1 MHMRRMIL
9 FGRDDFTSAGSARR
23 RNVVSFFTSQDEK
36 QIQMRG
42 MTVEKVHSDLKS
54 VQHGFPSVTID
65 RPCVAGDGGDG
76 IVVLSDAELE
86 RLNTVYAQAA
96 GSREVTKFV
105 PASGAGSRMFQP
117 LLSGAGQCNGLT
129 EQQLAIKAEA
139 GDSACREL
147 LQFVSSIRRFSFY
160 HELQSVLAKDGLSVE
175 ECLEHGKYDQLA
187 SYILTS
193 TGLDY
198 ANLPKGLIPFHHYT
212 DDIRTPFAE
221 HLVEAAAYVQDHT
234 HTARVHFTVSVDYLD
249 TIRDHIEH
257 IRGRYEQSG
266 TRYDVSYSVQ
276 KSSTD
281 TIGVDQEGN
290 PFRDA
295 AGQLI
300 FRPSG
305 HGALL
310 ENLND
315 LQGDLVFLKNI
326 DNVTLDRLKPETYR
340 YKRALGGYLL
350 ELQSEL
356 FSYLEQLQQ
365 AEQTEIDQSLLQS
378 LLNDAFAFAED
389 KLLITPPDRLKH
401 AATEEQLAF
410 LKHKLNRPLRVCG
423 MVKNTGEP
431 GGGPFWVEHADQTV
445 FRQIIEAIQ
454 VNVQDAAQ
462 RASWES
468 ATHFNPVDLVCG
480 VRDFRGQPFDLR
492 QFTDP
497 NTSFV
502 VHKTKDGKALRSL
515 ELPGLWNGSMAD
527 WNTIFVEVPMITF
540 NPVKTIFDLLR
551 PEHQ

>member
-1 MHMRRMIL
+1 MIASR
-9 FGRDDFTSAGSARR
+9 RDDRTSAESAGW
-23 RNVVSFFTSQDEK
+23 RNVVSSLTTQDEK
-36 QIQMRG
+36 KIQARG
-42 MTVEKVHSDLKS
+42 MTVEKVRSDLKS
-54 VQHGFPSVTID
+54 VQQGFPSVTID
-65 RPCVAGDGGDG
+65 RPCVAGDG
-76 IVVLSDAELE
+76 IVVLSEAELE
-86 RLNTVYAQAA
+86 RLGAVYRQTA
-96 GSREVTKFV
+96 GTRAVTKFV

-117 LLSGAGQCNGLT
+117 LLSGAGHCHGLT
-129 EQQLAIKAEA
+129 PQQLGAQAEA
-139 GDSACREL
+139 GDSACREF
-147 LQFVSSIRRFSFY
+147 LQFVSGIRRYSFY
-160 HELQSVLAKDGLSVE
+160 HELQSVMARDGLSVAD
-175 ECLEHGKYDQLA
+175 CLEHGRYDQLA
-187 SYILTS
+187 SYVLTA

-221 HLVEAAAYVQDHT
+221 HLVEAAAYVQDNT
-234 HTARVHFTVSVDYLD
+234 QTARVHFTVSGEYLEE
-249 TIRDHIEH
+249 IRAHIDC
-257 IRGRYEQSG
+257 IKRRYEESG
-266 TRYDVSYSVQ
+266 TRYDLSYSVQ

-281 TIGVDQEGN
+281 TIAVDPDGN
-290 PFRDA
+290 PFRDD

-315 LQGDLVFLKNI
+315 LKGDLIFLKNI
-326 DNVTLDRLKPETYR
+326 DNVTLDRFKPETYR

-356 FSYLEQLQQ
+356 FSYLERLYRADQ
-365 AEQTEIDQSLLQS
+365 EGIDQSQPVFSNLMKDVS
-378 LLNDAFAFAED
+378 SFAEH
-389 KLLITPPDRLKH
+389 KLLITPPDSLTH
-401 AATEEQLAF
+401 APKDEQLAF
-410 LKHKLNRPLRVCG
+410 FKHKLNRPLRVCG

-431 GGGPFWVEHADQTV
+431 GGGPFWVAHADQTV
-445 FRQIIEAIQ
+445 SRQIIEAIQ
-454 VNVQDAAQ
+454 VNVQDDRQ
-462 RASWES
+462 RAGWES

-480 VRDFRGQPFDLR
+480 VRDFRGRPFDLR

-502 VHKTKDGKALRSL
+502 VHKTKDGRALRSL

-551 PEHQ
+551 PEHQEESF

>member
-1 MHMRRMIL
+1 M
-9 FGRDDFTSAGSARR
+9 GPFT
-23 RNVVSFFTSQDEK
+23 TQDEK
-36 QIQMRG
+36 QIQARG
-42 MTVEKVHSDLKS
+42 MTVDKVRSDLKS
-54 VQHGFPSVTID
+54 VQQGFPSVTID
-65 RPCVAGDGGDG
+65 RPCVAGDG

-86 RLNTVYAQAA
+86 RLGSMYAQAA

-105 PASGAGSRMFQP
+105 PSSGAGSRMFQP
-117 LLSGAGQCNGLT
+117 LLSGAGHCNGLT
-129 EQQLAIKAEA
+129 EQQLGVKAEA
-139 GDSACREL
+139 GDSTCREV
-147 LQFVSSIRRFSFY
+147 LQFVSGIRRFSFY
-160 HELQSVLAKDGLSVE
+160 HALQSVMARDGSSVE
-175 ECLEHGKYDQLA
+175 NCLDHGQYDQLA
-187 SYILTS
+187 SYVLTPI
-193 TGLDY
+193 GLNY

-221 HLVEAAAYVQDHT
+221 HLVEAAAYVRDNHQ
-234 HTARVHFTVSVDYLD
+234 TARVHFTVSADYLGE
-249 TIRDHIEH
+249 IRAHIER
-257 IRGRYEQSG
+257 IRGRYEQSE
-266 TRYDVSYSVQ
+266 TRYDVRYSVQ

-281 TIGVDQEGN
+281 TIGVDLEGN

-315 LQGDLVFLKNI
+315 LKGDIVFLKNI
-326 DNVTLDRLKPETYR
+326 DNVTLDKLKPETYR

-356 FSYLEQLQQ
+356 FAYLERLYQ
-365 AEQTEIDQSLLQS
+365 AAVNQSV
-378 LLNDAFAFAED
+378 LNDAFAFAEH
-389 KLLITPPDRLKH
+389 KLLITPPDSLKR
-401 AATEEQLAF
+401 AEKDEQLAF
-410 LKHKLNRPLRVCG
+410 LKKKLNRPLRVCG

-445 FRQIIEAIQ
+445 SRQIIEAIQ
-454 VNVQDAAQ
+454 VNVQDDGQ
-462 RASWES
+462 RASWQS

-527 WNTIFVEVPMITF
+527 WNTIFVEVPMVTF

-551 PEHQ
+551 PEHQEESF

>member
-1 MHMRRMIL
+1 MRRMIL
-9 FGRDDFTSAGSARR
+9 FGTDDFTSAGRAGR
-23 RNVVSFFTSQDEK
+23 RNAVSSFTTQDEQ
-36 QIQMRG
+36 QIQTWG
-42 MTVEKVHSDLKS
+42 MTVEKVRSDLKR
-54 VQHGFPSVTID
+54 VQQGFPSVRID

-86 RLNTVYAQAA
+86 RLGSVYAQAA
-96 GSREVTKFV
+96 GSRRVTKFV

-117 LLSGAGQCNGLT
+117 LLSGAGQCTGLS
-129 EQQLAIKAEA
+129 EQQLGAKAEA
-139 GDSACREL
+139 GDSACREF

-160 HELQSVLAKDGLSVE
+160 HALQSVMATDGLSVE
-175 ECLEHGKYDQLA
+175 DCLEHGTYDQLA
-187 SYILTS
+187 SYVLTA

-198 ANLPKGLIPFHHYT
+198 ANLPKGLVPFHHYT

-221 HLVEAAAYVQDHT
+221 HLVEAAAYVQDNT
-234 HTARVHFTVSVDYLD
+234 QTARVHFTVSVDYLEE
-249 TIRDHIEH
+249 IRAHIE
-257 IRGRYEQSG
+257 RVRDRYEQSG
-266 TRYDVSYSVQ
+266 THYDLSYSVQ

-281 TIGVDQEGN
+281 TIAVDLEGN
-290 PFRDA
+290 PFRDDD
-295 AGQLI
+295 GQLI

-315 LQGDLVFLKNI
+315 LKGDIVFLKNI

-340 YKRALGGYLL
+340 YKRALGGYLF
-350 ELQSEL
+350 ELQAEL
-356 FSYLEQLQQ
+356 FVYLERLYQ
-365 AEQTEIDQSLLQS
+365 AGQTQIDQSLM
-378 LLNDAFAFAED
+378 NDIFAFTEH
-389 KLLITPPDRLKH
+389 KLLITPPASLKC
-401 AATEEQLAF
+401 AAKDEQWAF
-410 LKHKLNRPLRVCG
+410 LEQKLNRPLRVCG

-431 GGGPFWVEHADQTV
+431 GGGPFWVEHADHTV
-445 FRQIIEAIQ
+445 SRQIIEAIQ
-454 VNVQDAAQ
+454 VNVQDDGQ

-527 WNTIFVEVPMITF
+527 WNTVFVEVPMMTF

-551 PEHQ
+551 PEHQEESF